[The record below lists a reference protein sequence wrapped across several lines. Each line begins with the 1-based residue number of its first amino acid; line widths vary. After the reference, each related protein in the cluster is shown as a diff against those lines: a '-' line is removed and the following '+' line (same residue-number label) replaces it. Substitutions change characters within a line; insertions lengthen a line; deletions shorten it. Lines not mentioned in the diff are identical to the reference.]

1 METVTLNS
9 TRLSRE
15 QPTPVKVV
23 VDVPLRKPGNVI
35 DNIPIEFEVF
45 HRNNLYTA
53 VPRCSEEMMT
63 LLNIAEIISFRIVN
77 GAVVTQKPKFKQ
89 LAEDILNVLAA
100 KTATE
105 VK

>member
-1 METVTLNS
+1 
-9 TRLSRE
+9 
-15 QPTPVKVV
+15 
-23 VDVPLRKPGNVI
+23 
-35 DNIPIEFEVF
+35 
-45 HRNNLYTA
+45 
-53 VPRCSEEMMT
+53 MMT

-77 GAVVTQKPKFKQ
+77 GAVVTRKPKFKQ